1 MLALASTLLALSAPA
16 SAQDL
21 FTAPVPSKPT
31 RVEVGLYILDL
42 VKIDGAAQ
50 AMSVDFV
57 VTAKWKDPRLAGRPR
72 KVSLD
77 EIWDPELAVLH
88 ERKTWKKFKDIA
100 HVDAEGNVL
109 YRQRYWGE
117 LSVPLRLDDFPLD
130 DHIIDVTLVATAL
143 EPVEMVVRTDG
154 TGIAAKLSIPDWSI
168 RMKGSHVGIW
178 KPAQAR
184 PFSTVTLEF
193 HAKRSVTFF
202 LWKIVLPMAL
212 IVFMSW
218 AVFWVDPVN
227 VGPQISLAVT
237 SMLTLMAYRVV
248 IGNFLPNLPY
258 LTRMD
263 LFVVGGTL
271 LVFMALIQE
280 VATTYLAKRGNEELP
295 RRIDRWSRWAF
306 PLAFVG
312 IFFVAFVL

>member
-1 MLALASTLLALSAPA
+1 
-16 SAQDL
+16 
-21 FTAPVPSKPT
+21 
-31 RVEVGLYILDL
+31 
-42 VKIDGAAQ
+42 
-50 AMSVDFV
+50 
-57 VTAKWKDPRLAGRPR
+57 
-72 KVSLD
+72 
-77 EIWDPELAVLH
+77 
-88 ERKTWKKFKDIA
+88 
-100 HVDAEGNVL
+100 
-109 YRQRYWGE
+109 
-117 LSVPLRLDDFPLD
+117 
-130 DHIIDVTLVATAL
+130 
-143 EPVEMVVRTDG
+143 
-154 TGIAAKLSIPDWSI
+154 
-168 RMKGSHVGIW
+168 
-178 KPAQAR
+178 
-184 PFSTVTLEF
+184 
-193 HAKRSVTFF
+193 
-202 LWKIVLPMAL
+202 MAL

-218 AVFWVDPVN
+218 AVFWVDPVT

-312 IFFVAFVL
+312 IFFVAFAL